1 MGMKSIFGG
10 ILTLAGLVGPVYGAL
25 DLTKG
30 SVARDS
36 IVYLVLGGIFFA
48 AGISLIR
55 TTRE

>member
-1 MGMKSIFGG
+1 MKSIFGG
-10 ILTLAGLVGPVYGAL
+10 ILLLAGIVGLVYGGL

-36 IVYLVLGGIFFA
+36 IVYMILGGIFFA
-48 AGISLIR
+48 AGVSLIR